1 MRLGWLG
8 VANVAPLTTRLFAS
22 KKTAA
27 PVGVGVFAI
36 SRSFPAHFRL
46 ISRSFPAHFPLIS
59 RSFPAHFPAFPAHFP
74 LISRSCPVDFPFISR
89 SFPAH
94 FPLISHFPRRLPAHF
109 PIIFLRK
116 CFIHSADQLT
126 LSIVF
131 FPQRGL

>member
-8 VANVAPLTTRLFAS
+8 VANVAPLTARLFAS
-22 KKTAA
+22 KKIAA

-94 FPLISHFPRRLPAHF
+94 FPLISRSF
-109 PIIFLRK
+109 PIFP
-116 CFIHSADQLT
+116 ADSRPISQSFSFVSVS
-126 LSIVF
+126 SIQQTSSRLV
-131 FPQRGL
+131 